1 MCKFSNQTNTMVT
14 PTKSNKFPGQKKSH
28 GSYGGVIGGNK
39 TPHKQRKTPSPTSS
53 DYYSNNCF
61 KTPQNKP
68 LKADLSRCA
77 SEPMRMSRR
86 SVTPVHSSTGGSP
99 LNFAG
104 PKCLEP
110 PTPMSLPR
118 PPTTWTR
125 PPAQPELPTARIA
138 LSFEDDLDGKGT
150 FEESLSQQLKML
162 LKVQA

>member
-1 MCKFSNQTNTMVT
+1 MCNTNQTKMVT

-39 TPHKQRKTPSPTSS
+39 TPHKQSRKTPSPTSS

-125 PPAQPELPTARIA
+125 PPPELPQARLA
-138 LSFEDDLDGKGT
+138 LSFEDDLDAGKGT
-150 FEESLSQQLKML
+150 FEETLSQQLKML